1 MIVRM
6 SRDPERRWD
15 ELLMQRYLPVHWR
28 FQELLGY
35 PEDRSLDGIH
45 QWCVAVQSAI
55 REILG
60 HDHERSQDMMQV
72 RSRLFQAQGI
82 VGWRREQKMRRE
94 VGHLRAQTFGI
105 LCLAAEEE
113 AEDRMAMRVVA
124 LHPWIA
130 EPAAPRFNS
139 DRHAAVSMAAS
150 NLETKW
156 RERLGVDQMSFGF
169 LAESFDP
176 KKTPTASHPALRL
189 HGYTK
194 GTADFESAHK
204 GAELMAKG
212 CVKGIRNLHA
222 HRADVP
228 ISPGYA
234 LEMLGSLSLI
244 ARWVATAEVVPPKQG
259 S

>member
-1 MIVRM
+1 M

-15 ELLMQRYLPVHWR
+15 ELLMERYLPVHWR
-28 FQELLGY
+28 FQELLGF
-35 PEDRSLDGIH
+35 PEDRSLDGIK

-55 REILG
+55 REVLG
-60 HDHERSQDMMQV
+60 PDHERSEDMMQV
-72 RSRLFQAQGI
+72 DGRLARADMI
-82 VGWRREQKMRRE
+82 AGWRREQKMRRE
-94 VGHLRAQTFGI
+94 VAECRAETSRI
-105 LCLAAEEE
+105 LCLAAVEE
-113 AEDRMAMRVVA
+113 AEDRMAMRVVDF
-124 LHPWIA
+124 HPWVA

-156 RERLGVDQMSFGF
+156 RERLGVDQMAFGL

-176 KKTPTASHPALRL
+176 KRKPTASNPALRL

-212 CVKGIRNLHA
+212 CVKAIRNLHA

-244 ARWVATAEVVPPKQG
+244 ARWVATAEVVPPNQG

>member
-1 MIVRM
+1 M
-6 SRDPERRWD
+6 SRDPEDRWD
-15 ELLMQRYLPVHWR
+15 GMLMQRHLPVHWR
-28 FQELLGY
+28 FQELLGV
-35 PEDRSLDGIH
+35 PEDRSLDGIYE
-45 QWCVAVQSAI
+45 WCVAVQSAI
-55 REILG
+55 REVLG
-60 HDHERSQDMMQV
+60 PDHERSEDMMHI
-72 RSRLFQAQGI
+72 RGRLRNAQAI
-82 VGWRREQKMRRE
+82 VGWKQHQKMRRE
-94 VGHLRAQTFGI
+94 VAVCRANTHGI

-113 AEDRMAMRVVA
+113 AEDRTAMRVMDF
-124 LHPWIA
+124 HPWIA

-150 NLETKW
+150 
-156 RERLGVDQMSFGF
+156 MAFGL

-176 KKTPTASHPALRL
+176 KRKPTASHPALRL

-212 CVKGIRNLHA
+212 CVKAIRNLHA

-244 ARWVATAEVVPPKQG
+244 ARWVATAEVVPPNQG
-259 S
+259 F

>member
-1 MIVRM
+1 M
-6 SRDPERRWD
+6 E
-15 ELLMQRYLPVHWR
+15 RYLPVHWR
-28 FQELLGY
+28 FQELHGV
-35 PEDRSLDGIH
+35 PEDRSLDGIYE
-45 QWCVAVQSAI
+45 WCLAVQSAI
-55 REILG
+55 REVLDP
-60 HDHERSQDMMQV
+60 HHERSGDMMHV
-72 RSRLFQAQGI
+72 RGLLLRAEMI

-94 VGHLRAQTFGI
+94 MAVCRASTHGI
-105 LCLAAEEE
+105 LRLAAEEE
-113 AEDRMAMRVVA
+113 TEDRMAMRVVEF
-124 LHPWIA
+124 HPWIA

-156 RERLGVDQMSFGF
+156 RERLGVDQMSFGL

-176 KKTPTASHPALRL
+176 MKTPTASHPALRL

-212 CVKGIRNLHA
+212 CVKAIRNLHA

-244 ARWVATAEVVPPKQG
+244 ARWVATAEVVRRENG
-259 S
+259 T